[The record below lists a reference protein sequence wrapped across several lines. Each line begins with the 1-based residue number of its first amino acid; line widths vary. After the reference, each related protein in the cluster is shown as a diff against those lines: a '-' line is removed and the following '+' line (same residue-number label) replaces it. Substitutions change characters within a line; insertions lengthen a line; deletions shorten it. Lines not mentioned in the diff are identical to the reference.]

1 MTCLTAR
8 LNFHSKV
15 LIAGKSIFLFMKVT
29 LDIRK
34 SVDENATS
42 YFEAAKKDRKKV
54 EGARKVIEEYKVK
67 QSESDSSEE
76 KKVQRVSRRR
86 KSEWFEKFRWFTS
99 SDGFLVIGGRDAS
112 TNEIVIKKHA
122 EENDVVF
129 HTDMAGSPFVVVKRD
144 GKENVPDSTLEEA
157 ADFTAVFSR
166 GWKQGMATL
175 PVFCA
180 KPSQVSKTP
189 NPGESLAKGAFV
201 IRGELK
207 YFTPRMQYAVGL
219 FEDKIMGGPVKAV
232 EKHCEKHVRIMQ
244 GDDKVSDVAKA
255 LQKRL
260 GGELD
265 DIIRVLPQGC
275 KISKN

>member
-1 MTCLTAR
+1 
-8 LNFHSKV
+8 
-15 LIAGKSIFLFMKVT
+15 MKVT

-67 QSESDSSEE
+67 QSESDTSEE
-76 KKVQRVSRRR
+76 KKIQRVSRRR
-86 KSEWFEKFRWFTS
+86 KAEWFEKFRWFTS

-122 EENDVVF
+122 EENDLVF

-144 GKENVPDSTLEEA
+144 GKESIPDSTLEEA

-166 GWKQGMATL
+166 GWKAGMATL

-180 KPSQVSKTP
+180 RPSQVSKTP
-189 NPGESLAKGAFV
+189 NPGESLPKGAFV
-201 IRGELK
+201 IRGELR

-219 FEDKIMGGPVKAV
+219 FEDKIMGGPVMAV
-232 EKHCEKHVRIMQ
+232 EKQCEKHVRIMQ

-265 DIIRVLPQGC
+265 EIIRVLPQGC